1 MRLGCDRASRT
12 SRADVYSVFLCS
24 RMRTGAAR
32 HWRNWRAIAYICAGD
47 GARQRCHAPGQ
58 AWAACLP
65 DAAGRGLRANAASE
79 RIDDYGNRW
88 GCGHSGA
95 NAPTPRRVPGQR
107 DVVRVATTDGA
118 AGSTVRERHDSEF
131 LVLVAVDDERTTR
144 FLSAQDRPQLAA
156 SDRSWE
162 GLEELRHPLLAQ
174 VMSTPA
180 VPQAFSCGLVD
191 RTEVQVSQGW

>member
-1 MRLGCDRASRT
+1 VDPSAVYERPVRRQAVVDQRPALAEAFELGVDSR
-12 SRADVYSVFLCS
+12 DL
-24 RMRTGAAR
+24 G
-32 HWRNWRAIAYICAGD
+32 
-47 GARQRCHAPGQ
+47 
-58 AWAACLP
+58 
-65 DAAGRGLRANAASE
+65 
-79 RIDDYGNRW
+79 
-88 GCGHSGA
+88 
-95 NAPTPRRVPGQR
+95 VPGQR